1 MRADKPRRAAEPE
14 HDRHSSEVLRTLAKR
29 GAIVALISGIGLG
42 TATAFGAS
50 SATATALGLQS
61 PLSIS
66 TLGGGLSAS
75 PNTTS
80 AEELAAQRSE
90 VLDEQAQEISSAAA
104 DAAATIR
111 TGLLTQDASSLAT
124 ENDRLRNLSKFMW
137 PTKGGVGSRFGLRL
151 HPILHIWRMHDGD
164 DIGGTCG
171 QPIWAA
177 QSGTVTKAEMGYNG
191 GSGNNVWIDN
201 GDINGIDVASGYLH
215 MKSYLVKVGQY
226 VNKGDVIGYVGS
238 TGLSTACHLH
248 FSIKKNGAESDPMEY
263 IGWNSESTQKDA
275 KSSNE

>member
-14 HDRHSSEVLRTLAKR
+14 QTRRSPSVLSTLAKR

-75 PNTTS
+75 PDTAS
-80 AEELAAQRSE
+80 AEDLAAARSQ
-90 VLDEQAQEISSAAA
+90 VLDQQAQEISSAAA
-104 DAAATIR
+104 DAAAMTR
-111 TGLLTQDASSLAT
+111 SDLLTQDASSLAT
-124 ENDRLRNLSKFMW
+124 ENERLRNLSKFMW
-137 PTKGGVGSRFGLRL
+137 PTNGGVGSRFGMRL
-151 HPILHIWRMHDGD
+151 HPILHIYRMHDGD

-177 QSGTVTKAEMGYNG
+177 QSGTVTRAEMGYNG

-201 GDINGIDVASGYLH
+201 GDINGVNVASGYLH
-215 MKSYLVKVGQY
+215 MKNYVVKVGQY

-248 FSIKKNGAESDPMEY
+248 FSIKKNGVESDPMQY

>member
-1 MRADKPRRAAEPE
+1 MRADKPRRAAEPQ
-14 HDRHSSEVLRTLAKR
+14 HDRHSSDVLRTLVKR

-104 DAAATIR
+104 GAAATIR
-111 TGLLTQDASSLAT
+111 TGLLTRDASSLAT

-201 GDINGIDVASGYLH
+201 GDINGVDVASGYLH
-215 MKSYLVKVGQY
+215 MRSYSVKVGQY
-226 VNKGDVIGYVGS
+226 VDKGDVIGYVGS

-248 FSIKKNGAESDPMEY
+248 FSIKKNGVESDPMEY
-263 IGWNSESTQKDA
+263 IGWNSESSQKDA